1 VTTEDYQY
9 VGSTIPKAFGSFT
22 NNFNYK
28 GIDLSVMLYY
38 SLGGN
43 MFDYSYIERT
53 ALRGGVG
60 VIQELVA
67 DRWRNAGDQAL
78 LPKWSDD
85 DYSSTRKSSDFYV
98 FDNDYLRLRNVTL
111 GYNLPK
117 SILDKLT
124 LSRVRL
130 FVSGDNLLT
139 FGSAKNR
146 YSDPETGL
154 SGNNYNG
161 SADTD
166 NGIQGSRRVY
176 T

>member
-1 VTTEDYQY
+1 
-9 VGSTIPKAFGSFT
+9 
-22 NNFNYK
+22 
-28 GIDLSVMLYY
+28 
-38 SLGGN
+38 
-43 MFDYSYIERT
+43 
-53 ALRGGVG
+53 LRGGVG
-60 VIQELVA
+60 VVQDLVG
-67 DRWRNAGDQAL
+67 DRWKNPGDNAL
-78 LPKWSDD
+78 LPKWSND
-85 DYSSTRKSSDFYV
+85 DYSSTRKASDFYV

-117 SILDKLT
+117 SLLEKLT
-124 LSRVRL
+124 LSNVRI

-161 SADTD
+161 NADTD

-176 T
+176 TGGLQVSF